1 MKLNMVNNMKK
12 KLFFMVSMLFC
23 VFATS
28 AQIKMISDGSV
39 GIGEFWGGNPRQPFD
54 VNVESYFSCYP
65 ASSGFYFTYYG
76 SQPMILPQWTGALF
90 LGRSDRQL
98 WRIYT
103 RYLHVNGV
111 MVTSD
116 EKIKENIRPLT
127 GSLNNILKLNPI
139 KYDYKESIYPADSV
153 CYNRENLIKSRKDY
167 SGFLAQDVQTIFPKY
182 VEYNE
187 DSDILEINYLG
198 FVPELVNAIK
208 EQQKI
213 IESLQQEIKNLK
225 RTGQTIQP
233 KSVKNTKSLLSQK
246 DLEDNC
252 MLYQNNPNPFSQ
264 STTIEY
270 FLPDDAEN
278 AMICIYD
285 MNGKQLRCF
294 RLENCGYGNI
304 EIVGSDLDAGMYMY
318 SLIVNGQLVYTK
330 RMVLTE

>member
-1 MKLNMVNNMKK
+1 MKK
-12 KLFFMVSMLFC
+12 LLFIASGLFC
-23 VFATS
+23 VCAS
-28 AQIKMISDGSV
+28 NAQIKMSSNGNV
-39 GIGEFWGGNPRQPFD
+39 GIGDLWGGNPRYKFD

-65 ASSGFYFTYYG
+65 ASSGFYFTYSG
-76 SQPMILPQWTGALF
+76 SQPMILPQWNGALF

-116 EKIKENIRPLT
+116 KKIKENIRPLT

-139 KYDYKESIYPADSV
+139 KYDYKESIYPTDSV
-153 CYNRENLIKSRKDY
+153 CYKRENLIKSRKDY
-167 SGFLAQDVQTIFPKY
+167 SGFLAQDVQKIYPKY

-187 DSDILEINYLG
+187 YDDILEINYLG
-198 FVPELVNAIK
+198 FIPELVNAIK

-213 IESLQQEIKNLK
+213 IDGLQQEIKDLRNSE
-225 RTGQTIQP
+225 QISQP
-233 KSVKNTKSLLSQK
+233 QSIKNTKSLQQK
-246 DLEDNC
+246 EYEDNC
-252 MLYQNNPNPFSQ
+252 VLYQNNPNPFSL
-264 STTIEY
+264 SATIEY

-294 RLENCGYGNI
+294 RLENCGYSNI
-304 EIVGSDLDAGMYMY
+304 EIAGSDLDAGMYMY
-318 SLIVNGQLVYTK
+318 SLIVNGRLVDTK
-330 RMVLTE
+330 RMVLTD